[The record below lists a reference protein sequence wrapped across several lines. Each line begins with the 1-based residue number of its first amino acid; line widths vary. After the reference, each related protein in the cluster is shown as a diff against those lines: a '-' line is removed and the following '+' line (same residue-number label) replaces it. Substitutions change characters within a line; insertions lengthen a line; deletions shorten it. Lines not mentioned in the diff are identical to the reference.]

1 MAKRAPHRFGFWCL
15 TIFGWFGAHVLSAR
29 TVQAI
34 TPDYQI
40 DAHGVRLTR
49 VSPACPVV
57 YDNDW
62 WTDVPDAAYIW
73 AKASLQACNLR
84 GNVITRCTF
93 DWEKGYAHTLDQ
105 QTAEAERLFKLA
117 QQSGLKNV
125 PKPVIG
131 STEAMRQPSSGKIE
145 DTQFQRTEG
154 SNLIVREARQTSP
167 DKPLLVFVGGSC
179 TTVASAYLSDPSI
192 AERMIVFQID
202 GGGYNGSDQ
211 WAWKITM
218 ERCRFANWARGYF
231 WDKVSKW
238 QPERFNDL
246 PQNPLCEFL
255 REYAFRGHGKANQ
268 WGDGAWIF
276 QLYDPRCLT
285 MAEDYDGQA
294 ITVPRAGTNIAAME
308 SEFFRTMTDPNA
320 YHGSAHPANEVRQ

>member
-1 MAKRAPHRFGFWCL
+1 
-15 TIFGWFGAHVLSAR
+15 
-29 TVQAI
+29 
-34 TPDYQI
+34 
-40 DAHGVRLTR
+40 
-49 VSPACPVV
+49 
-57 YDNDW
+57 
-62 WTDVPDAAYIW
+62 
-73 AKASLQACNLR
+73 LR

-117 QQSGLKNV
+117 EESGLKNV
-125 PKPVIG
+125 PQPVIG
-131 STEAMRQPSSGKIE
+131 STEAMRQPSSRKIE

-154 SNLIVREARQTSP
+154 SGLIVREARQASP

-192 AERMIVFQID
+192 SERMIVFQID
-202 GGGYNGSDQ
+202 GGGYNGSDR
-211 WAWKITM
+211 WAWKVTM

-246 PQNPLCEFL
+246 PQNPLCDFL

-285 MAEDYDGQA
+285 QVEDYDGQA
-294 ITVPRAGTNIAAME
+294 ITVPRAGTNVASME
-308 SEFFRTMTDPNA
+308 NEFFRTMTNPNA
-320 YHGSAHPANEVRQ
+320 YGGSACPANEARQ